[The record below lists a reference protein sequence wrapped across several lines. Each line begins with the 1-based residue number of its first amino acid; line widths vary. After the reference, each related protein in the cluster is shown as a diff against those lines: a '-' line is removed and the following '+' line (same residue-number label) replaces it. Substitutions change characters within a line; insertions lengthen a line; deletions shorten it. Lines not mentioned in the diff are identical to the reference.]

1 MPVQETRRSEGVPI
15 VSWGI
20 DVERDAWDQMR
31 NIANLPF
38 AHDHVAMMPD
48 AHPGYGMPIGGV
60 LAADGHVVPY
70 AIGVD
75 IGCGVSLLEIGMSA
89 DAVRKDDVKRLMDRI
104 RASVPVGNGPRGS
117 HRSPGEPWRT
127 DCSARIAPFARAA
140 ERQLGTLGGGN
151 HFLELQEGV
160 DDGRLYFML
169 HSGSRSLGKR
179 TCDLH
184 VRVARA
190 FARAAG
196 LELPH
201 KDVAYLPVSTSEGQ
215 AYLED
220 MRWCMEWAS
229 ENRRRMAAAVQQA
242 IETTWRGVGSGVVL
256 DCHHNYAAVETHDGK
271 DLVVHRKGA
280 IRARTEDT
288 VLIPGSMSTISF
300 IGQGLGNPESFD
312 TCQHGAGRR
321 RSRTA
326 TRKLLADTGMD
337 ELMGGVYLSSPG
349 DVRDEASP
357 AYKDIFAV
365 MDASSDLVEPIRQ
378 LRPRG
383 VVKG

>member
-1 MPVQETRRSEGVPI
+1 MPVRETRCSKGVPI

-75 IGCGVSLLEIGMSA
+75 IGCGVSLIEIEMYA
-89 DAVRKDDVKRLMDRI
+89 DTVRKDDVKRLMDRI
-104 RASVPVGNGPRGS
+104 RATVPVGNGPRGN

-127 DCSARIAPFARAA
+127 DCSARIAPFARAG
-140 ERQLGTLGGGN
+140 ECQLGTLGGGN

-184 VRVARA
+184 VRVARE
-190 FARAAG
+190 FARASG
-196 LELPH
+196 IELPH
-201 KDVAYLPVSTSEGQ
+201 KDVAYLPVSTREGQ

-229 ENRRRMAAAVQQA
+229 ENRRRMAVAVQHA
-242 IETTWRGVGSGVVL
+242 VASTWHGVSSRVVL
-256 DCHHNYAAVETHDGK
+256 DCHHNFAAVETHDGK

-300 IGQGLGNPESFD
+300 VGQGLGNPESFA
-312 TCQHGAGRR
+312 TCQHGAGRL

-365 MDASSDLVEPIRQ
+365 MDASSDLVEPIQQ

>member
-38 AHDHVAMMPD
+38 AHDHVALMPD

-75 IGCGVSLLEIGMSA
+75 IGCGVSLLEIEMSA
-89 DAVRKDDVKRLMDRI
+89 AAVRTGDVKRLMDRI
-104 RASVPVGNGPRGS
+104 RASVPVGNGPRGN

-140 ERQLGTLGGGN
+140 ECQLGTLGGGN

-184 VRVARA
+184 VRVARE
-190 FARAAG
+190 FARASG
-196 LELPH
+196 IELPH
-201 KDVAYLPVSTSEGQ
+201 KDVAYLPVSTREGQ
-215 AYLED
+215 DYLED
-220 MRWCMEWAS
+220 MRWCREWAS
-229 ENRRRMAAAVQQA
+229 ENRRRMAAAVRLA
-242 IETTWRGVGSGVVL
+242 VESTWHGVSSRVVL

-300 IGQGLGNPESFD
+300 VGQGLGNPESFA
-312 TCQHGAGRR
+312 TCQHGAGRL

-365 MDASSDLVEPIRQ
+365 MAASSDLVEPIRQ

>member
-1 MPVQETRRSEGVPI
+1 
-15 VSWGI
+15 
-20 DVERDAWDQMR
+20 
-31 NIANLPF
+31 
-38 AHDHVAMMPD
+38 
-48 AHPGYGMPIGGV
+48 
-60 LAADGHVVPY
+60 VPY

-75 IGCGVSLLEIGMSA
+75 IGCGVSLIEIEMSA
-89 DAVRKDDVKRLMDRI
+89 HDVRKDDVRRLMERI
-104 RASVPVGNGPRGS
+104 RASVPVGNGPRGN
-117 HRSPGEPWRT
+117 HRSPGRPWRT

-140 ERQLGTLGGGN
+140 ECQLGTLGGGN

-184 VRVARA
+184 VRVARDY
-190 FARAAG
+190 ARAHG
-196 LELPH
+196 IELPH
-201 KDVAYLPVSTSEGQ
+201 QDVAYLPLSAPEGQ

-220 MRWCMEWAS
+220 MRWCMQWAA
-229 ENRRRMAAAVQQA
+229 ENRRRMAAAVQHA
-242 IETTWRGVGSGVVL
+242 IRTAWRGVASRVVL
-256 DCHHNYAAVETHDGK
+256 DCHHNFAAVETHDGR

-280 IRARTEDT
+280 IRARLEDT
-288 VLIPGSMSTISF
+288 VLIPGSMSTFSF
-300 IGQGLGNPESFD
+300 IGRGLGHPESFT
-312 TCQHGAGRR
+312 TCQHGAGRL

-326 TRKLLADTGMD
+326 TRKLLADSAMD

-357 AYKDIFAV
+357 AYKDILAV
-365 MDASSDLVEPIRQ
+365 MEASSDLVEPIQR